1 MIDLRG
7 DGAYRLSNFFKNIIP
22 IKFKALGS
30 IYSRML
36 ITVVIPFLIFSFSA
50 LYYMLEN
57 QNEELSEVKNLLG
70 DLAADQFVKRG
81 FEALYLEDQAM
92 LDEEI
97 EHMRSFVGVDGLIIY
112 NVLTDKIYTFG
123 YVDYDVTQLPTK
135 LPSQSMSDFIA
146 RLKPLS
152 HQNYKISSDSQQ
164 FIFRQIRIPPGSQY
178 YSSRQDLVGWV
189 MVAMSNNMMMGRRDE
204 KIFLILMVVG
214 FLIFFAGSLSVIY
227 ARKISQSI
235 IDLNTRVDDMALGNV
250 DDLAKEVGPNEIQQL
265 ARGINRLAITIRDAN
280 LLTQSEIARATSQLH
295 ATLNELEEVAKG
307 QNQFLARMSHE
318 LRTPLTAV
326 IGFSRLVASE
336 ESTVKRSEYLDVVE
350 VSSTMLLT
358 MIDDILEFSKAQSA
372 GFTLEKINFDIRKW
386 LVDVMAIHRKSAE
399 DKNLKLHHEING
411 SLPQLVRG
419 DPVRLAQ
426 IISNLVSNAIKF
438 TEEGVVSV
446 NIEMD
451 SSPENFNIL
460 HCTVK
465 DCGKG
470 IAIEQQEAL
479 FEPFTQENEAINR
492 LYGGAGLGLSICKKL
507 VNIMDGDISLHSI
520 IGQGTDISFN
530 CRLYEPF
537 GERLLQAESDTGSIV
552 SEILT
557 GVKIL
562 VAEDNL
568 FSQKLIVKLL
578 EGYGAECSVVN
589 NGLEAIEIV
598 RMLDVDLVLMDVH
611 MPVVDGIEA
620 CASIVNQSPDSPP
633 VLGLTAD
640 ITGDAENNM
649 IEAGAQLV
657 LRKPLNETALINAIL
672 STMERKSQVL
682 EPSQDGLLSSII
694 PVAELKEALE
704 QNLND
709 LEEHLD
715 DASDV
720 DFQNVLHNLLGL
732 SGLYGMAEFRQLIL
746 SFKAS
751 YGIQSTKESK
761 RLLQVIRQNLEENL
775 IVEKSSH

>member
-1 MIDLRG
+1 
-7 DGAYRLSNFFKNIIP
+7 
-22 IKFKALGS
+22 
-30 IYSRML
+30 
-36 ITVVIPFLIFSFSA
+36 
-50 LYYMLEN
+50 
-57 QNEELSEVKNLLG
+57 
-70 DLAADQFVKRG
+70 
-81 FEALYLEDQAM
+81 
-92 LDEEI
+92 
-97 EHMRSFVGVDGLIIY
+97 
-112 NVLTDKIYTFG
+112 
-123 YVDYDVTQLPTK
+123 
-135 LPSQSMSDFIA
+135 
-146 RLKPLS
+146 
-152 HQNYKISSDSQQ
+152 
-164 FIFRQIRIPPGSQY
+164 
-178 YSSRQDLVGWV
+178 
-189 MVAMSNNMMMGRRDE
+189 
-204 KIFLILMVVG
+204 IFLILMVVG

-235 IDLNTRVDDMALGNV
+235 VDLNTRVDDMALGNV

-507 VNIMDGDISLHSI
+507 VNIMDGDISIHSI
-520 IGQGTDISFN
+520 IG
-530 CRLYEPF
+530 
-537 GERLLQAESDTGSIV
+537 
-552 SEILT
+552 
-557 GVKIL
+557 
-562 VAEDNL
+562 
-568 FSQKLIVKLL
+568 
-578 EGYGAECSVVN
+578 
-589 NGLEAIEIV
+589 
-598 RMLDVDLVLMDVH
+598 
-611 MPVVDGIEA
+611 
-620 CASIVNQSPDSPP
+620 
-633 VLGLTAD
+633 
-640 ITGDAENNM
+640 
-649 IEAGAQLV
+649 
-657 LRKPLNETALINAIL
+657 
-672 STMERKSQVL
+672 
-682 EPSQDGLLSSII
+682 
-694 PVAELKEALE
+694 
-704 QNLND
+704 
-709 LEEHLD
+709 
-715 DASDV
+715 
-720 DFQNVLHNLLGL
+720 
-732 SGLYGMAEFRQLIL
+732 
-746 SFKAS
+746 
-751 YGIQSTKESK
+751 
-761 RLLQVIRQNLEENL
+761 
-775 IVEKSSH
+775 

>member
-1 MIDLRG
+1 
-7 DGAYRLSNFFKNIIP
+7 
-22 IKFKALGS
+22 
-30 IYSRML
+30 
-36 ITVVIPFLIFSFSA
+36 
-50 LYYMLEN
+50 
-57 QNEELSEVKNLLG
+57 
-70 DLAADQFVKRG
+70 
-81 FEALYLEDQAM
+81 
-92 LDEEI
+92 
-97 EHMRSFVGVDGLIIY
+97 
-112 NVLTDKIYTFG
+112 
-123 YVDYDVTQLPTK
+123 
-135 LPSQSMSDFIA
+135 
-146 RLKPLS
+146 
-152 HQNYKISSDSQQ
+152 
-164 FIFRQIRIPPGSQY
+164 
-178 YSSRQDLVGWV
+178 
-189 MVAMSNNMMMGRRDE
+189 
-204 KIFLILMVVG
+204 
-214 FLIFFAGSLSVIY
+214 
-227 ARKISQSI
+227 
-235 IDLNTRVDDMALGNV
+235 
-250 DDLAKEVGPNEIQQL
+250 
-265 ARGINRLAITIRDAN
+265 
-280 LLTQSEIARATSQLH
+280 
-295 ATLNELEEVAKG
+295 
-307 QNQFLARMSHE
+307 
-318 LRTPLTAV
+318 
-326 IGFSRLVASE
+326 
-336 ESTVKRSEYLDVVE
+336 
-350 VSSTMLLT
+350 MLLT

-682 EPSQDGLLSSII
+682 EPSQEGLLSSII